1 MRYAQLLPLFVM
13 LTLAAGCQSTNV
25 APFGAGTKTIALE
38 TDEQK
43 MWKDA
48 ERVERRIEEV
58 GLVYSNAELEAYI
71 HSVAVRLVTNQLENP
86 EVELRVRVLR
96 GSYRNAWTFPN
107 GVFYITTGMLACL
120 DSEAELAF
128 VLGHETTHFI
138 RRHSLKETRS
148 VANRNVWVN
157 VLGGTS
163 TVVGLGPVFG
173 EIGSVWATS
182 AILGYSRELENEA
195 DEQGLE
201 ELVEAGYDPSAV
213 LRVFE
218 YLREEDELEGETVK
232 RQPSTHPQMSERVA
246 HCRELLATRYAA
258 TAVPGRR
265 INRDEYLAHVQ
276 QVLLDNAAIDEAANR
291 LDFAR
296 RAVDKYIAQWP
307 DSAPGYFAR
316 GELCRRDHGRDAA
329 MQVEAAYQGAARLD
343 SCFAEPHRELGLLYR
358 LEGRLREARDEFAD
372 YLVLAPNA
380 VDVRIIQRYV
390 DELGAEMALP
400 TPP

>member
-1 MRYAQLLPLFVM
+1 MRYSRLLPLFVI
-13 LTLAAGCQSTNV
+13 LTLAVGCQSTNV
-25 APFGAGTKTIALE
+25 APFGAGAKTVALE

-48 ERVERRIEEV
+48 ERLEHRIEEV
-58 GLVYSNAELEAYI
+58 GLVYSNAELAAYI

-86 EVELRVRVLR
+86 EAELKVRVLR
-96 GSYRNAWTFPN
+96 APYRNAWTFPN
-107 GVFYITTGMLACL
+107 GVFYVTIGMLACL
-120 DSEAELAF
+120 DSEAELAW

-148 VANRNVWVN
+148 AANKSVWVN

-163 TVVGLGPVFG
+163 TAVGLGPVFG

-218 YLREEDELEGETVK
+218 YLREEDEREGETTK
-232 RQPSTHPQMSERVA
+232 RRPATHPQTSERVA

-258 TAVPGRR
+258 AAVPGRR
-265 INRDEYLAHVQ
+265 INRDEYLTHIQ
-276 QVLLDNAAIDEAANR
+276 QVLLDNAAIDEAAGR

-307 DSAPGYFAR
+307 DRAPGYFAR
-316 GELCRRDHGRDAA
+316 GELCRRDRGP
-329 MQVEAAYQGAARLD
+329 EAAAQAETAYQEAARHD
-343 SCFAEPHRELGLLYR
+343 SCFAEPYRELGLLYR
-358 LEGRLREARDEFAD
+358 LEGRLKEARDEFSNYVA
-372 YLVLAPNA
+372 LAPKA
-380 VDVRIIQRYV
+380 MDVRIIQRYV
-390 DELGAEMALP
+390 DELGVETTM
-400 TPP
+400 PPP